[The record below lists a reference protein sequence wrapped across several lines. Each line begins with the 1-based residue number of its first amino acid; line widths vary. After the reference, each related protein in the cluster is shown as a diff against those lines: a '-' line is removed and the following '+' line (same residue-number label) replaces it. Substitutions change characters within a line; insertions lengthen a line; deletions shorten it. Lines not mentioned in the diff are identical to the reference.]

1 MAVRSPGDADS
12 ATEYIGDSFG
22 HRPHVEVDLVG
33 YARDLTADVV
43 DRQSKD
49 DLGPAPGGDCHLLG
63 VCGVRKRDGSGRGGP
78 HGGGA
83 VEHRV
88 GTAGATIWLNGWLNS
103 G

>member
-1 MAVRSPGDADS
+1 VIDQILERSKEPTAM
-12 ATEYIGDSFG
+12 
-22 HRPHVEVDLVG
+22 
-33 YARDLTADVV
+33 LTWEDDVV

-63 VCGVRKRDGSGRGGP
+63 VCGVRNRDGSGRGGP